1 MNNQYLTRT
10 ELVKR
15 WNREL
20 VDSYF
25 PQCSK
30 VLPNPRSKRYPNMQ
44 LYDINTVRRIE
55 AMPYFAEKLLKVIE
69 HKIKIREA
77 KKLKKNKQ
85 IIVDEKEEIN

>member
-1 MNNQYLTRT
+1 MNSQYLTRT
-10 ELVKR
+10 ELIRR

-44 LYDINTVRRIE
+44 LYDIYKVRRIE

>member
-1 MNNQYLTRT
+1 MNSQYLTRT
-10 ELVKR
+10 ELIRR

-30 VLPNPRSKRYPNMQ
+30 VLPNPKSKRYPNMQ
-44 LYDINTVRRIE
+44 LYDIYKVRRIE
-55 AMPYFAEKLLKVIE
+55 AMPFFAEKLLKVID

-77 KKLKKNKQ
+77 KKLKKQTSKCQ
-85 IIVDEKEEIN
+85 

>member
-1 MNNQYLTRT
+1 
-10 ELVKR
+10 
-15 WNREL
+15 
-20 VDSYF
+20 
-25 PQCSK
+25 
-30 VLPNPRSKRYPNMQ
+30 MQ

>member
-10 ELVKR
+10 ELIRR

-30 VLPNPRSKRYPNMQ
+30 ELPNPRNKRYPNMQ
-44 LYDINTVRRIE
+44 LYDINRIRCIE
-55 AMPYFAEKLLKVIE
+55 AMPFFAEKLLKVIE
-69 HKIKIREA
+69 NKIKRREA
-77 KKLKKNKQ
+77 KKLKNKQ
-85 IIVDEKEEIN
+85 VNANEKEEID

>member
-10 ELVKR
+10 ELIRR

-30 VLPNPRSKRYPNMQ
+30 VLPNPRNKRYPKMQ
-44 LYDINTVRRIE
+44 LYDIYTVRRIE
-55 AMPYFAEKLLKVIE
+55 AMPFFAEKLLKVIE
-69 HKIKIREA
+69 HKIKRREA
-77 KKLKKNKQ
+77 RK
-85 IIVDEKEEIN
+85 

>member
-10 ELVKR
+10 ELIRR

-44 LYDINTVRRIE
+44 LYDIYKVRRIE

-77 KKLKKNKQ
+77 KKLKKNKS
-85 IIVDEKEEIN
+85 IIVDEKEETN

>member
-10 ELVKR
+10 ELIRR

-44 LYDINTVRRIE
+44 LYDIYKVRRIE
-55 AMPYFAEKLLKVIE
+55 AIPYFAEKLLKVIE

-85 IIVDEKEEIN
+85 IIVDEKEEID